1 MKEIIDA
8 GHGEESDPNIV
19 SSLMGWMCERC
30 GEISIGNEWICH
42 DPYVQSDHAQDPF
55 DAFTRPTSNRSI
67 YDFIQ

>member
-42 DPYVQSDHAQDPF
+42 DPYVQSDHAQDPLMPLQDPQATVPF
-55 DAFTRPTSNRSI
+55 MTLSK
-67 YDFIQ
+67 